1 MTNSFARNQI
11 IKLDTVDSTNK
22 YAQGLLKKEKIDEGT
37 LIVAGVHLEGK
48 RQVGNLWE
56 SGANKNLTMSIIL
69 RPVFLLPE
77 KQFQLNKIIALAVYD
92 FVKNILK
99 EQFVKIKWP
108 NDIYF
113 ENRKIAGILIE
124 NSILGNSFD
133 NSVVGIGVNVNQ
145 IDFKSDAPNPVSL
158 RNITGE
164 NYNLDD
170 CLTDLIACIE
180 HRYLLLKSKQDN
192 VINSDY
198 LNALYKF
205 QSYSK
210 FKSKIKIFEA
220 KITGVSEFGK
230 LILENRENEKFE
242 FNFKEVEFI

>member
-37 LIVAGVHLEGK
+37 VIVAGVQLEGK
-48 RQVGNLWE
+48 GQGGNLWE

>member
-22 YAQGLLKKEKIDEGT
+22 YAQNLLKKGKIDEGT
-37 LIVAGVHLEGK
+37 VIVAGIQRAGK
-48 RQVGNLWE
+48 GQGENLWE
-56 SGANKNLTMSIIL
+56 SDANKNLTMSIVL

-92 FVKNILK
+92 FVKNVLN

-113 ENRKIAGILIE
+113 KNRKIAGILIE

-158 RNITGE
+158 KNISGE

-180 HRYLLLKSKQDN
+180 HRYLLLKSKQEN
-192 VINSDY
+192 AINSDY
-198 LNALYKF
+198 LDALYKF
-205 QSYSK
+205 QTYSK
-210 FKSKIKIFEA
+210 FKSKNKIFEV

-230 LILENRENEKFE
+230 LILANRENEKFE
-242 FNFKEVEFI
+242 FNFREVEFV

>member
-22 YAQGLLKKEKIDEGT
+22 YAQNLLKKGKIDEGT
-37 LIVAGVHLEGK
+37 VIVAGIQRAGK
-48 RQVGNLWE
+48 GQGENLWE
-56 SGANKNLTMSIIL
+56 SDANKNLTMSIVL

-92 FVKNILK
+92 FVKNVLN

-133 NSVVGIGVNVNQ
+133 NSVAGIGINVNQ

-158 RNITGE
+158 KNISGE

-170 CLTDLIACIE
+170 CLTDLIASLE

-198 LNALYKF
+198 LYALYKF
-205 QSYSK
+205 QTYSK
-210 FKSKIKIFEA
+210 FKSKNKIFEA

-230 LILENRENEKFE
+230 LILANRENEKFE

>member
-37 LIVAGVHLEGK
+37 VIVAGVQLEGK
-48 RQVGNLWE
+48 GQGGNLWE

-145 IDFKSDAPNPVSL
+145 IDLKSDAPNPVSL